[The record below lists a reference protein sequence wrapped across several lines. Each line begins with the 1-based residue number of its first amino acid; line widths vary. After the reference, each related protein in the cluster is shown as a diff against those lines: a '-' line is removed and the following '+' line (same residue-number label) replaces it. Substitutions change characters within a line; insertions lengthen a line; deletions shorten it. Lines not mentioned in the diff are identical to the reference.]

1 MRGVTR
7 SVISDTPPIGR
18 AERRARTRA
27 AILTAARTVFGDC
40 GYQGTTIRAIASRA
54 GVDPALV
61 MQHFGSKEA
70 LFVSAAEIELGIDDA
85 LPGPIDD
92 LGERLLG
99 TLLERLESAPEATVS
114 MLRSMLTHDQAA
126 EAVRAAMI
134 DKGASPLADIII
146 GDDAEVR
153 SGLVA
158 SMIIGLIITRYL
170 LKIPAVAEV
179 PAERLTHLF
188 GPCLQ
193 KLITPAGPGTAP
205 GNHETRPESD
215 RQQGSR
221 INERGAR

>member
-1 MRGVTR
+1 M
-7 SVISDTPPIGR
+7 ISDTPHLGR

-27 AILTAARTVFGDC
+27 AILAAARTVFGEC
-40 GYQGTTIRAIASRA
+40 GYQGATIRAVAGRA
-54 GVDPALV
+54 DVDPALV

-70 LFVSAAEIELGIDDA
+70 LFIAAAEIELGIDDA

-92 LGERLLG
+92 LGERLLC

-146 GDDAEVR
+146 GDDAELR

-170 LKIPAVAEV
+170 LKIPKVAEA
-179 PAERLTHLF
+179 PAERLIPLF

-193 KLITPAGPGTAP
+193 RLITPADPGTAP
-205 GNHETRPESD
+205 GEPRDT
-215 RQQGSR
+215 
-221 INERGAR
+221 A